1 MPAPSRRPA
10 PPELIEDGIPGGP
23 VLRHGGPRDL
33 LAVAVSG
40 CLVLALLGAPG
51 LARWAAQ
58 LPEGT
63 IATSLVDVTAA
74 WSRTTQR
81 LGLTAFHAELR
92 SALRRLEAVR
102 FSPSDDD
109 D

>member
-1 MPAPSRRPA
+1 MPAPSRRRT

-23 VLRHGGPRDL
+23 ALRRDQPRNL
-33 LAVAVSG
+33 LAVAVAG
-40 CLVLALLGAPG
+40 CLVLALLGG
-51 LARWAAQ
+51 LGLTRWAAQ

-74 WSRTTQR
+74 WSRTAQR

-92 SALRRLEAVR
+92 GALRRLEALR
-102 FSPSDDD
+102 FAPPDDD